1 MESPTYYI
9 LLAEDDEDDR
19 LFFKEAI
26 SELNI
31 KSELTMVNDGVQ
43 LMNYLNRK
51 DVVMPH
57 LIFLDINMPRKNGMK
72 ALQEIRS
79 SEKLK
84 NLSVAIYSTSSA
96 QKDVEDAL
104 SNGANIY
111 INKPNDFDQL
121 KKIITRAVSINWQY
135 YTSGLNKDNFILV
148 QKVS

>member
-135 YTSGLNKDNFILV
+135 YTSGLNKDNFIL
-148 QKVS
+148 SI